1 MCILIAWFQA
11 QSDINPIKELKGRIL
26 KSGSPECVCHTQ
38 THTHVTA
45 NCTSACS
52 ALSSNESP
60 PALPFSGT
68 RCVWETEGERD
79 REHDV
84 GKKKSSPRFGLC
96 VTCLNQRSKWS
107 VIHQQTQQLE
117 VLMGLCVYTVQQ
129 LSPSLSLWAS
139 LSSQEDVYVYWCWVL
154 SSTDR
159 DTTSA
164 ATNRVEK
171 IIEIYLNYVKIS
183 HFI

>member
-26 KSGSPECVCHTQ
+26 KSGSPKCVCHTQ

-60 PALPFSGT
+60 PALPWNKTSA
-68 RCVWETEGERD
+68 RD
-79 REHDV
+79 RRRERQRAWC
-84 GKKKSSPRFGLC
+84 GEKKSSQRFGLC

-107 VIHQQTQQLE
+107 AIHQQTQQLE
-117 VLMGLCVYTVQQ
+117 VLMGQCVYITTAV
-129 LSPSLSLWAS
+129 SLSLWVS

-159 DTTSA
+159 DSTSA
-164 ATNRVEK
+164 ATT
-171 IIEIYLNYVKIS
+171 ILLYNYNY
-183 HFI
+183 FI

>member
-26 KSGSPECVCHTQ
+26 KSGSPKCVCHTQ

-60 PALPFSGT
+60 PALPWNKTSA
-68 RCVWETEGERD
+68 RDRRRERD

-84 GKKKSSPRFGLC
+84 GKKVKSEVWIMCYLFKSEIQMKCNPSADTTARGSNGSVCIHYNSCLPLSVSLALFTGGCLC
-96 VTCLNQRSKWS
+96 L
-107 VIHQQTQQLE
+107 L
-117 VLMGLCVYTVQQ
+117 
-129 LSPSLSLWAS
+129 
-139 LSSQEDVYVYWCWVL
+139 VL
-154 SSTDR
+154 S
-159 DTTSA
+159 A
-164 ATNRVEK
+164 QFNRQR
-171 IIEIYLNYVKIS
+171 
-183 HFI
+183 